1 MLYED
6 RVRFTAK
13 RNYTVLKRVVCRC
26 VGELGFTTKRNYTV
40 LKPQIHGAEN
50 TLFLQN
56 RVISADIS
64 GKTAQIPIYHEGF
77 FTFEKF
83 GNTMFN

>member
-1 MLYED
+1 MKLRQFYYKKKLHCSQTS
-6 RVRFTAK
+6 RPRYYAVTS
-13 RNYTVLKRVVCRC
+13 
-26 VGELGFTTKRNYTV
+26 FTTKRNYTV

-56 RVISADIS
+56 RVISVDIS
-64 GKTAQIPIYHEGF
+64 GKTAQIPIYHKGF

-83 GNTMFN
+83 GNTVFN

>member
-1 MLYED
+1 MGIE
-6 RVRFTAK
+6 F
-13 RNYTVLKRVVCRC
+13 VLLPKEITLFSNHVLCAFLVEHC
-26 VGELGFTTKRNYTV
+26 FTTKRNYTV

-56 RVISADIS
+56 RVISVDVS
-64 GKTAQIPIYHEGF
+64 GKTAQIPIYHKGF

-83 GNTMFN
+83 GNTVFN

>member
-1 MLYED
+1 MGIEFVLLPKEITLFSNHTERQKSFD
-6 RVRFTAK
+6 RR
-13 RNYTVLKRVVCRC
+13 
-26 VGELGFTTKRNYTV
+26 FTTKRNYTV

-56 RVISADIS
+56 RVISVDIS
-64 GKTAQIPIYHEGF
+64 GKTAQIPIYHKGF

-83 GNTMFN
+83 GNTVFN